1 MLLRFGYRSNVFG
14 FDDVHVGDDDDVV
27 VLSRHIMPFAGT
39 SDEFDRLA
47 ALQRFQF
54 LADSTGRRHE
64 GDETRLVALEP
75 AGADGFD
82 ASASG
87 EVERGTWT
95 DGRDLHPADLRAH
108 SDAAVPWQ

>member
-1 MLLRFGYRSNVFG
+1 
-14 FDDVHVGDDDDVV
+14 
-27 VLSRHIMPFAGT
+27 MPFAGT

-47 ALQRFQF
+47 APQRFQF
-54 LADSTGRRHE
+54 LADPTGRRHE
-64 GDETRLVALEP
+64 GDETRLIALEP

-82 ASASG
+82 ASAPG
-87 EVERGTWT
+87 EIERGTRA